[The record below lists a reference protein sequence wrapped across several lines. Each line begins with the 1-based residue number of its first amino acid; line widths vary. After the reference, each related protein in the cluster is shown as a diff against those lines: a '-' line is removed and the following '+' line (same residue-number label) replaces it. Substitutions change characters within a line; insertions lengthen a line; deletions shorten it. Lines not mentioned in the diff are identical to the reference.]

1 MNKPSNL
8 LALPLLKHLIEMTCH
23 RDRTLLELSI
33 ISSFHQLLGTT
44 QTRVLKLSCIQD
56 AFHVRPSA
64 CIRHGEAVSIFDGD
78 IDSAG
83 EPLANNPALLA
94 GVQNRSERIA
104 CRTADSHIL
113 WLPVWQGDRIE
124 TCFEIR
130 SAEPLSDVSL
140 DVVMGMLQIYRNF
153 ESLLYYSERD
163 SLTGL
168 LNRKTFDENFLRM
181 ISSRIQTEGHLP
193 SMAERREQPSLEG
206 QWLAVAD
213 IDHFK
218 NVNDRFGHLYG
229 DEVLLL
235 VAKMLESSFR
245 SHDRVFRFGGEEFVI
260 LLRSAT
266 LDNARR
272 AFDRFRSQVEEHD
285 FPQVGRITVSLGFAP
300 ITYETPVVILGRADQ
315 ALYHAKTHGRNQ
327 VCYYDELI
335 ERGELSS
342 GISNESVEFF

>member
-1 MNKPSNL
+1 MNEPTNL

-23 RDRTLLELSI
+23 RDRTLLDLSI
-33 ISSFHQLLGTT
+33 ISSFHQLLGTV
-44 QTRVLKLSCIQD
+44 QARVLKLSGGHD

-64 CIRHGEAVSIFDGD
+64 RISHGEAVPVFDGD
-78 IDSAG
+78 IDAIG
-83 EPLANNPALLA
+83 EPLSNHPSLSA
-94 GVQNRSERIA
+94 GIQDRRERIA
-104 CRTADSHIL
+104 HQTADRHIL

-124 TCFEIR
+124 TCFEIC
-130 SAEPLSDVSL
+130 SAEPLNDLAL
-140 DVVMGMLQIYRNF
+140 DVVLGMLQVYRNF
-153 ESLLYYSERD
+153 ESLLDYSERD

-181 ISSRIQTEGHLP
+181 ISSKIQNEGHLP
-193 SMAERREQPSLEG
+193 CTAERREQPTLEG
-206 QWLAVAD
+206 QWLAVVD

-260 LLRSAT
+260 LLRAAT
-266 LDNARR
+266 LDNAKKV
-272 AFDRFRSQVEEHD
+272 FDRFRLRVEEHC
-285 FPQVGRITVSLGFAP
+285 FPQVGEITVSLGFAP

-327 VCYYDELI
+327 VCHYDDLI
-335 ERGELSS
+335 LRGELSS

>member
-1 MNKPSNL
+1 MNKPKNL

-33 ISSFHQLLGTT
+33 ISAFHQLLGTT
-44 QTRVLKLSCIQD
+44 QARVLKLSCVQD
-56 AFHVRPSA
+56 TLHVRPSA
-64 CIRHGEAVSIFDGD
+64 CIRHGQAVSIVDGD
-78 IDSAG
+78 IDAIG
-83 EPLANNPALLA
+83 EPLANHPALLS
-94 GVQNRSERIA
+94 GIQNRWEHID
-104 CRTADSHIL
+104 CHTAGSHIL
-113 WLPVWQGDRIE
+113 WLPIWQGDRIE
-124 TCFEIR
+124 TCFEIT
-130 SAEPLSDVSL
+130 SAEPLGDPTL
-140 DVVMGMLQIYRNF
+140 DVVMGMLQVYRNV
-153 ESLLYYSERD
+153 ERLLDYSERD

-181 ISSRIQTEGHLP
+181 ISSRIQSDGHLP
-193 SMAERREQPSLEG
+193 DSAERREQPNLEG

-213 IDHFK
+213 IYHFK
-218 NVNDRFGHLYG
+218 NVNDRFGHVYG
-229 DEVLLL
+229 DEVLLI

-260 LLRSAT
+260 LLRAAT
-266 LDNARR
+266 LDNAKR

-335 ERGELSS
+335 ERGELSL
-342 GISNESVEFF
+342 GMSNESVEFF